1 MNVENLFNSDN
12 KEKDLVALIDCA
24 YDIME
29 LWNPTEMEIY
39 NRTLKAAWL
48 KRARELGA
56 VSRVKGISITLIRLI
71 QARWLMSS
79 ILI

>member
-1 MNVENLFNSDN
+1 MNVEELFNSGN

-29 LWNPTEMEIY
+29 LWQLTDEQVY
-39 NRTLKAAWL
+39 NKQLKAAWL

-56 VSRVKGISITLIRLI
+56 VPSI
-71 QARWLMSS
+71 
-79 ILI
+79 